1 MTARSFLLH
10 RRKSTDY
17 KVCYR
22 DILDRIGNVYLPRPM
37 VEKMRLGD
45 EITVQLARDK
55 SELKESGY
63 VTAMFPYKETPKKV
77 RFKENTW
84 EQGALGVIYVSKETL
99 QEMGLDSGEIAVRI
113 TAGGE
118 EEKEGV
124 ALARGGAT

>member
-1 MTARSFLLH
+1 MTTRGFILH

-55 SELKESGY
+55 SQLKESGY
-63 VTAMFPYKETPKKV
+63 VTAMFPYKETPKKM

-84 EQGALGVIYVSKETL
+84 EQGSLGVIYVSKKVL
-99 QEMGLDSGEIAVRI
+99 QEMGLDSGEISVRI
-113 TAGGE
+113 IAGGE
-118 EEKEGV
+118 EEAGGD
-124 ALARGGAT
+124 AIARGSAT